1 MKINNSN
8 NYNQPKN
15 EIWFFQLGQNNVIKI
30 FVFSQWF
37 QTKTYTHAHTHT
49 QMEKRVGIYEENVK
63 ANTTDVQTICLLDI
77 LYIEY
82 TISTF

>member
-1 MKINNSN
+1 MVSD
-8 NYNQPKN
+8 KN
-15 EIWFFQLGQNNVIKI
+15 IH
-30 FVFSQWF
+30 
-37 QTKTYTHAHTHT
+37 THRHTHT

-82 TISTF
+82 TVSTF